1 MKRHPRTCIPN
12 VFHEKNKSMKK
23 TKQTNKTPINLTM
36 LTSRGILQREMPKQ
50 EKLIT

>member
-12 VFHEKNKSMKK
+12 VFHEKNK
-23 TKQTNKTPINLTM
+23 TNKQKKTPINLTM